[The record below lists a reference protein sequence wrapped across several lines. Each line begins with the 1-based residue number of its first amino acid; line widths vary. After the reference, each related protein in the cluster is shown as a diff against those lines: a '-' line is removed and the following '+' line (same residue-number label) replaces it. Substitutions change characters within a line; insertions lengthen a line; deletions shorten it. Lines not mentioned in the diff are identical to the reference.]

1 MLLEIIVVCLF
12 ARWRGYKLSRIFSAA
27 AVYPVLLVQ
36 AVAIAAEF
44 SLFFRVDW
52 FYFLLPYLE
61 GASILS
67 FLPAILIYRLYPAAM
82 GGSACVLAGTALN
95 RFVISQNGGKM
106 PVFPSLSYLT
116 GYVTPDMLDSLDT
129 LHTLGDAGAKYRFL
143 SEVIDYGYCILS
155 VGDLLI
161 HFFFC
166 LLFYALIREVC
177 RDAAAESGKES

>member
-116 GYVTPDMLDSLDT
+116 GYVTPDMLDSLET

-143 SEVIDYGYCILS
+143 SDVIDYGYCILS

-166 LLFYALIREVC
+166 LMLYSLIREVC

>member
-143 SEVIDYGYCILS
+143 SDVID
-155 VGDLLI
+155 
-161 HFFFC
+161 
-166 LLFYALIREVC
+166 
-177 RDAAAESGKES
+177 